1 MNADGQHAPRSPVV
15 LVVDDEPLIREFLAV
30 ALADAGFTVCAA
42 EDGVA
47 ALAAL
52 RSIRPVAVVTDLMMP
67 RMDGWELCRRLRGA
81 AETATIPLIVVS
93 ALQTKAAPG
102 DAFLAKPFELDA
114 LLAVL
119 RRLAPLS
126 VASADGTVGQTGDLT
141 LQSITDPQPW

>member
-67 RMDGWELCRRLRGA
+67 HLNGAELIAALRSESAVGA
-81 AETATIPLIVVS
+81 RPLPVILITAADPGRARAAGADVVLS
-93 ALQTKAAPG
+93 
-102 DAFLAKPFELDA
+102 KPFDLSQLEELLDRF
-114 LLAVL
+114 L
-119 RRLAPLS
+119 RP
-126 VASADGTVGQTGDLT
+126 AS
-141 LQSITDPQPW
+141 